1 MKKQHI
7 KYIKEL
13 ANRLPVVYQQS
24 VSGFYEDVA
33 DDGTVSI
40 KPNVFNGE
48 INHVRRMRKAYET
61 LGMDG
66 IKQYLDIIH
75 KIQIERNEI
84 VQNELKSKQQELR
97 VDNISSG
104 DKSGS
109 DVNTT
114 KDENTLQDSTSVLE
128 GGGEKR
134 KRSPRKNKQSSE
146 DIKKIS

>member
-1 MKKQHI
+1 MKKQQI

-61 LGMDG
+61 LCMDG
-66 IKQYLDIIH
+66 IKQYLDMIH
-75 KIQIERNEI
+75 KMQIERNEL

-104 DKSGS
+104 DQFGS

-114 KDENTLQDSTSVLE
+114 KDQNTVQNSEDILAGS
-128 GGGEKR
+128 GKKR
-134 KRSPRKNKQSSE
+134 KRAPRKNKQSSE

>member
-24 VSGFYEDVA
+24 ISGFYEDVA

-48 INHVRRMRKAYET
+48 INHVRRMRKAYEN

-66 IKQYLDIIH
+66 IKQYLEMIH
-75 KIQIERNEI
+75 KLQIQRNEKVSKDQIEN
-84 VQNELKSKQQELR
+84 
-97 VDNISSG
+97 
-104 DKSGS
+104 
-109 DVNTT
+109 
-114 KDENTLQDSTSVLE
+114 KDA
-128 GGGEKR
+128 
-134 KRSPRKNKQSSE
+134 
-146 DIKKIS
+146 